1 MISFLSKLLLM
12 TAVIVGAIYILEMIW
27 PEYQPGYFVWISV
40 AFYFFLTAGLF
51 SLSMM
56 GLKRNNRTFSTA
68 VFGSMTIRFIF
79 CILFLVIYLII
90 NKEKNVA
97 FIVTYLF
104 LYLFYTIFEIF
115 QLVRKLRPEK

>member
-12 TAVIVGAIYILEMIW
+12 TAVIVGAIYFLEMVW
-27 PEYQPGYFVWISV
+27 PDYQPGYFVWISV
-40 AFYFFLTAGLF
+40 VFYFFLTVGLF

-97 FIVTYLF
+97 FIVTYLI